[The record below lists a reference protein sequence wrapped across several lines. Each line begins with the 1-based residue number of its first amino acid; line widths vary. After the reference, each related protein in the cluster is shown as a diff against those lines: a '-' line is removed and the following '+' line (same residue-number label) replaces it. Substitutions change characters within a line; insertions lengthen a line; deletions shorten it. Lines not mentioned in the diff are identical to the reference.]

1 MLIQFVDFSVLLF
14 DFRSVFFDAS
24 LRVEERLLDE
34 SGIGLLHVWET
45 LDAEVLHDLFD
56 LLLQVEHFGLEFC
69 SLRRFWR
76 EREGARVGAR
86 VSSSV
91 HYCRRFAGVQWN
103 WKRERGHKRK
113 AEKKRG
119 RTMDTSFV
127 VSAAFCAPVVTES
140 QNDMAVFV
148 AIAVW
153 TEMVAFLVV
162 SKTKE
167 QGHARCFLTT
177 RRAYLSTRPFFALEK
192 KKRNVPL
199 KGMNTK
205 IRVGVDEGGV
215 KYTLR
220 VRLDEE

>member
-1 MLIQFVDFSVLLF
+1 MEL
-14 DFRSVFFDAS
+14 
-24 LRVEERLLDE
+24 EKGER
-34 SGIGLLHVWET
+34 T
-45 LDAEVLHDLFD
+45 
-56 LLLQVEHFGLEFC
+56 Q
-69 SLRRFWR
+69 
-76 EREGARVGAR
+76 
-86 VSSSV
+86 
-91 HYCRRFAGVQWN
+91 
-103 WKRERGHKRK
+103 RK

-162 SKTKE
+162 SKTRE

-192 KKRNVPL
+192 KRKKCAFERNEYQ
-199 KGMNTK
+199 NTCGSRRRRSK
-205 IRVGVDEGGV
+205 VHSASAAR
-215 KYTLR
+215 
-220 VRLDEE
+220 

>member
-1 MLIQFVDFSVLLF
+1 MEL
-14 DFRSVFFDAS
+14 
-24 LRVEERLLDE
+24 EKGER
-34 SGIGLLHVWET
+34 T
-45 LDAEVLHDLFD
+45 
-56 LLLQVEHFGLEFC
+56 Q
-69 SLRRFWR
+69 
-76 EREGARVGAR
+76 
-86 VSSSV
+86 
-91 HYCRRFAGVQWN
+91 
-103 WKRERGHKRK
+103 RK

-162 SKTKE
+162 SKTRE

-192 KKRNVPL
+192 KKKEMCL
-199 KGMNTK
+199 
-205 IRVGVDEGGV
+205 
-215 KYTLR
+215 
-220 VRLDEE
+220 

>member
-1 MLIQFVDFSVLLF
+1 MLVRVSVP
-14 DFRSVFFDAS
+14 AY
-24 LRVEERLLDE
+24 
-34 SGIGLLHVWET
+34 T
-45 LDAEVLHDLFD
+45 T
-56 LLLQVEHFGLEFC
+56 
-69 SLRRFWR
+69 
-76 EREGARVGAR
+76 VGASR
-86 VSSSV
+86 GSK
-91 HYCRRFAGVQWN
+91 HGMN

-162 SKTKE
+162 SKTRE

-192 KKRNVPL
+192 KKKCAFER
-199 KGMNTK
+199 NTK
-205 IRVGVDEGGV
+205 ILRLESKGGV
-215 KYTLR
+215 KKTIICECGSMRTIVVVLLLNATVFARLR
-220 VRLDEE
+220 PTFLSARGHFHLPNRSQIRVSIPSSSAVVDGVHRVLG

>member
-1 MLIQFVDFSVLLF
+1 LLIQFVDFSVLLF

-76 EREGARVGAR
+76 ERGCACWCVCQFQRKLLSLRGAMELEKG
-86 VSSSV
+86 
-91 HYCRRFAGVQWN
+91 
-103 WKRERGHKRK
+103 ERTQQK

-162 SKTKE
+162 SKTRE

-177 RRAYLSTRPFFALEK
+177 
-192 KKRNVPL
+192 
-199 KGMNTK
+199 
-205 IRVGVDEGGV
+205 
-215 KYTLR
+215 
-220 VRLDEE
+220 

>member
-76 EREGARVGAR
+76 ERGCACWCACQFQRTLLSSLRGGAMELEKGERTR
-86 VSSSV
+86 QK
-91 HYCRRFAGVQWN
+91 AG
-103 WKRERGHKRK
+103 
-113 AEKKRG
+113 KKRG

-162 SKTKE
+162 SKTRE

-192 KKRNVPL
+192 KKEMCL
-199 KGMNTK
+199 
-205 IRVGVDEGGV
+205 
-215 KYTLR
+215 
-220 VRLDEE
+220 

>member
-1 MLIQFVDFSVLLF
+1 MEL
-14 DFRSVFFDAS
+14 
-24 LRVEERLLDE
+24 EKGER
-34 SGIGLLHVWET
+34 T
-45 LDAEVLHDLFD
+45 
-56 LLLQVEHFGLEFC
+56 Q
-69 SLRRFWR
+69 
-76 EREGARVGAR
+76 
-86 VSSSV
+86 
-91 HYCRRFAGVQWN
+91 
-103 WKRERGHKRK
+103 RK

>member
-76 EREGARVGAR
+76 ERGCACWCACQFQRTLLSALRGGAMELEKG
-86 VSSSV
+86 
-91 HYCRRFAGVQWN
+91 
-103 WKRERGHKRK
+103 ERTQRK

-162 SKTKE
+162 SKTRE

-177 RRAYLSTRPFFALEK
+177 
-192 KKRNVPL
+192 
-199 KGMNTK
+199 
-205 IRVGVDEGGV
+205 
-215 KYTLR
+215 
-220 VRLDEE
+220 

>member
-1 MLIQFVDFSVLLF
+1 MEL
-14 DFRSVFFDAS
+14 
-24 LRVEERLLDE
+24 EKGER
-34 SGIGLLHVWET
+34 T
-45 LDAEVLHDLFD
+45 
-56 LLLQVEHFGLEFC
+56 Q
-69 SLRRFWR
+69 
-76 EREGARVGAR
+76 
-86 VSSSV
+86 
-91 HYCRRFAGVQWN
+91 
-103 WKRERGHKRK
+103 RK

-162 SKTKE
+162 SKTRE

-192 KKRNVPL
+192 KKRNVPFFERNEYQ
-199 KGMNTK
+199 NTCGSRRRRSK
-205 IRVGVDEGGV
+205 VHSASAAR
-215 KYTLR
+215 
-220 VRLDEE
+220 

>member
-1 MLIQFVDFSVLLF
+1 MEL
-14 DFRSVFFDAS
+14 
-24 LRVEERLLDE
+24 EKGER
-34 SGIGLLHVWET
+34 T
-45 LDAEVLHDLFD
+45 
-56 LLLQVEHFGLEFC
+56 Q
-69 SLRRFWR
+69 
-76 EREGARVGAR
+76 
-86 VSSSV
+86 
-91 HYCRRFAGVQWN
+91 
-103 WKRERGHKRK
+103 RK

-162 SKTKE
+162 SKTRE

-177 RRAYLSTRPFFALEK
+177 RRAYLSTRFFALEK
-192 KKRNVPL
+192 KKEMCLFL